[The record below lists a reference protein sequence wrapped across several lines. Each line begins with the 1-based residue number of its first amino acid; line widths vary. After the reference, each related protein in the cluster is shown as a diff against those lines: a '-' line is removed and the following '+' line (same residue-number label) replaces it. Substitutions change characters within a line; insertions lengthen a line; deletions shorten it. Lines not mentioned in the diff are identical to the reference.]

1 MKNIRLLVVLL
12 LLVFFVSAAHAEFG
26 IKIRQA
32 SRNSISL
39 AYGAE
44 WIFLR
49 TVDHPDLG
57 NNDLSID
64 LLIGNDSQANYTFYD
79 LQLIH
84 KFFSSKEKINPFL
97 GFAYSSVGGHRV
109 GGSAGTN
116 SGFAFLAGSDIKL
129 NAGKV
134 YLQLF
139 ANYPEL
145 SITGARTYGGLI
157 AEIGYK
163 FFTE

>member
-1 MKNIRLLVVLL
+1 MKKIKLLMLFIFLVL
-12 LLVFFVSAAHAEFG
+12 FIASAHAEFG

-32 SRNSISL
+32 SRDSYSL

-44 WIFLR
+44 WIFFR

-57 NNDLSID
+57 NNDFSID
-64 LLIGNDSQANYTFYD
+64 FLAGNDSQADYSLFD
-79 LQLIH
+79 VQFIH
-84 KFFSSKEKINPFL
+84 KFFSSKEKVNPFL
-97 GFAYSSVGGHRV
+97 GFTYSNITAYKVGS
-109 GGSAGTN
+109 GSGKNFGWT
-116 SGFAFLAGSDIKL
+116 FLAGSDFKL
-129 NAGKV
+129 KAGKL

-145 SITGARTYGGLI
+145 PITGARTYGGLL